1 MSLALHLYGR
11 RENMYGNFGKGL
23 RENYK
28 PFLQNS
34 VGLIDL
40 LVLIKVDKDDSL

>member
-1 MSLALHLYGR
+1 
-11 RENMYGNFGKGL
+11 MYGTFGKGL

-34 VGLIDL
+34 VGLTDL
-40 LVLIKVDKDDSL
+40 FVLIKVDKDDSLQLPKGVGATPTG

>member
-1 MSLALHLYGR
+1 MSLAHHLRGNGI
-11 RENMYGNFGKGL
+11 NMYGTFGKGL